1 MQRAQ
6 VNGEEGP
13 GRAMQCPFDPEDSF
27 LTLSSPTTIPPLLAS
42 LASLVRIACSVSSP
56 SSRLSPLSNLSHSL
70 PRPSTCCCWFIGSPL
85 GRRLTGEQLLGLGR
99 TSLVNNFS

>member
-27 LTLSSPTTIPPLLAS
+27 
-42 LASLVRIACSVSSP
+42 P
-56 SSRLSPLSNLSHSL
+56 SH
-70 PRPSTCCCWFIGSPL
+70 
-85 GRRLTGEQLLGLGR
+85 
-99 TSLVNNFS
+99 